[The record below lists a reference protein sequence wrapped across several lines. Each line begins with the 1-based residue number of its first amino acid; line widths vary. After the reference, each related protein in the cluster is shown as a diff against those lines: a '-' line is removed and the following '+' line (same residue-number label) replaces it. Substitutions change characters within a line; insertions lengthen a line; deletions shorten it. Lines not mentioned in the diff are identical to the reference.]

1 MKLSI
6 VALSSVI
13 KCSNQKNV
21 GHLKN
26 NKNSSHSKRNKEDI
40 EKGEN
45 EKQKVQETLKMF
57 LTIKFLTIFLYIE
70 KDIFCS
76 KTYFGN
82 LYLKWIN
89 ETPTYL

>member
-1 MKLSI
+1 M
-6 VALSSVI
+6 
-13 KCSNQKNV
+13 

-57 LTIKFLTIFLYIE
+57 LTIKFLTIFFVYRKGYILLE
-70 KDIFCS
+70 NIFWE
-76 KTYFGN
+76 F
-82 LYLKWIN
+82 IF
-89 ETPTYL
+89 EMD

>member
-1 MKLSI
+1 M
-6 VALSSVI
+6 
-13 KCSNQKNV
+13 

-82 LYLKWIN
+82 LYFIVSENVLYTIRFLVN
-89 ETPTYL
+89 VFLVLQDI

>member
-1 MKLSI
+1 M
-6 VALSSVI
+6 
-13 KCSNQKNV
+13 

-57 LTIKFLTIFLYIE
+57 LTIKFLTIFFVYRKGYILLE
-70 KDIFCS
+70 NIFWEFIFHS
-76 KTYFGN
+76 FGKCT
-82 LYLKWIN
+82 LHY
-89 ETPTYL
+89 